1 MSSARNAG
9 LIMMPIISRARARRD
24 KRGQRNFGIATCGM
38 RMPGLAEAML
48 AYAIAT
54 SPARE
59 RAAHRLCLAIT
70 VLLAAVTKYAWITL
84 RGGMRGK
91 TPGCPALA
99 AAYAHRRTLAK
110 VPRRRKGR
118 QQPPVNADQAR
129 IAKITVDSR
138 YN

>member
-9 LIMMPIISRARARRD
+9 LIMMPIISRARVRCDR
-24 KRGQRNFGIATCGM
+24 RGQRNFGIAKGGI
-38 RMPGLAEAML
+38 RMSALAEAKL

-70 VLLAAVTKYAWITL
+70 VLLAAVIKYAWITP

-91 TPGCPALA
+91 TAGGPALA
-99 AAYAHRRTLAK
+99 RR
-110 VPRRRKGR
+110 
-118 QQPPVNADQAR
+118 Q
-129 IAKITVDSR
+129 
-138 YN
+138 